1 MATVGD
7 LLTRDLTRKIEEI
20 IQVDQ
25 ADGQS
30 VYAEITEYVA
40 TDSIREQYHDLLK
53 AVADA
58 PSDPNESVGVWVSG
72 FFGSGKSSFAKN
84 LGYALENRTVIGHS
98 FADLFKKQLLDPGK
112 KDTRI
117 GDLLD
122 LINAKTPTEAI
133 LFEVAKEADTRKVT
147 QRIAELMYTVL
158 LRELGYAED
167 FDIAELEI
175 ELEAEG
181 KLPEFIA
188 TCKMLLNKDWE
199 TVRAGAQKLS
209 RASAILHELDP
220 KLYPSADSWAHS
232 QRNRDASI
240 SVSKVVRRTFDL
252 WDRRRKG
259 KALVF
264 IIDEVG
270 QHVARSGDKI
280 EDLRATIEEF
290 GKVGKNLLKE
300 GKIKAPCWIVVTSQE
315 KLDEVVAAI
324 DSKRVELAK
333 LQDRFRYR
341 VDLAPSDIREV
352 ATKRVLA
359 KKAEAEKPLKKLFA
373 DNQGQLNAALRLER
387 TTRRTDI
394 NESDFIHFYPYPPH
408 YIDLCIGIMSGIRLQ
423 PGAPRHYGGSNRTI
437 IKQAYEMLVSDRT
450 AFAKKSIGVLVTLD
464 KVFELVEGNLSN
476 EKRTDIYQIAERF
489 KNDAEDQGW
498 ALRVAKAICLLE
510 FIRDLPRTEANL
522 AAVLVD
528 EVGKATPLNEVQAA
542 VKRLNAAQFIRNT
555 EEGWKLQTAQEK
567 NWETERRGYLE
578 PKPRERNE
586 LVRTALEQIFD
597 EPEFKTYRY
606 QNRWFRIGMSVEGT
620 NIGDEG
626 ELLLTLCVA
635 DDADDLTKR
644 IDETRTESPQKTHE
658 SDLYWLFCL
667 TPEIDEL
674 VGQLHASRKMVDKYN
689 QLSAQQKISP
699 DEATCLQDEKNSK
712 NGYETRLRDKLTE
725 AMERGTGM
733 FRGVQK
739 DASALGKGLSEILKK
754 LFGQIVPDLYPKLLM
769 GSRPLKGDEAEQILK
784 AADLKALPN
793 VFYVGDHGLGLV
805 VKDGLKNLVNTNAA
819 VSKEVLDYLKSEHS
833 YGNKDSRMGKAL
845 EKRFGGTP
853 YGWERDMLRLILA
866 TLFRAGEIE
875 VTYQGNRFH
884 NYQDPASRTPFTS
897 NPAFRSSL
905 FSPRQSVGLKTL
917 TQAVQQLEDLTGEE
931 VDVEEGA
938 IATAFKKVAAED
950 LEKLYPLKATAEAHR
965 LPILSMLSEYQ
976 QTLMGI
982 QASASDDCVR
992 LLTENGKEFGETREQ
1007 IRKLREA
1014 LNSDALDVL
1023 RKASIAVEQVSQ
1035 RLGSHATP
1043 EVVTCVEELKSLLK
1057 SEQFMQCWAEIKA
1070 KTSAIGNAYKQ
1081 EYIDLFD
1088 KRRTAYL
1095 KAIDELKTRPE
1106 WEPVCPVVYDGS
1118 EESVRKQIEGDN
1130 AKKLV
1135 MAETMLAALL
1145 VRVGKGEDRQEVSE
1159 GKSLG
1164 KSSLTEMETDLV
1176 AVDGLKSSVL
1186 LKLQELSLSVEP
1198 RPVRRMKLGEFFG
1211 KPIRSQQELDATIE
1225 KLRASLQKC
1234 IDEETVIILE

>member
-1 MATVGD
+1 MKTIGE
-7 LLTRDLTRKIEEI
+7 LLTRDLSRKIEEI

-25 ADGQS
+25 ADEQS
-30 VYAEITEYVA
+30 VYAEITEYVG
-40 TDSIREQYHDLLK
+40 TESIREQYHHLLK
-53 AVADA
+53 AIADA
-58 PSDPNESVGVWVSG
+58 PADPHESVGVWVSG

-84 LGYALENRTVIGHS
+84 LGCALQNRTVLGS
-98 FADLFKKQLLDPGK
+98 QFAELFKKQLGDQ
-112 KDTRI
+112 RI
-117 GDLLD
+117 SDLID
-122 LINAKTPTEAI
+122 LINAKTPTDVI

-158 LRELGYAED
+158 LRELGYSED

-181 KLPEFIA
+181 KLPEFVA
-188 TCKMLLNKDWE
+188 TCKSELKKDWE
-199 TVRAGAQKLS
+199 IVRAGAQKLS
-209 RASAILHELDP
+209 RASAILHKIDP
-220 KLYPSADSWAHS
+220 ATYPSADSWAHS

-240 SVSKVVRRTFDL
+240 SVSKVVERTFEL
-252 WDRRRKG
+252 WGRRRPG

-290 GKVGKNLLKE
+290 GKVSKNLLKAR
-300 GKIKAPCWIVVTSQE
+300 KISAPCWIVVTSQE

-324 DSKRVELAK
+324 DSKRIDLAK
-333 LQDRFRYR
+333 LQDRFHYR

-352 ATKRVLA
+352 ATRRVLA
-359 KKAEAEKPLKKLFA
+359 KKAEAEQTLKKLFTG
-373 DNQGQLNAALRLER
+373 NQGQLNAALRLER

-394 NESDFIHFYPYPPH
+394 NEDDFVNFYPYPPH

-450 AFAKKSIGVLVTLD
+450 AFAKKPIGALVTLD

-476 EKRTDIYQIAERF
+476 EKRTDIHQISERF
-489 KNDAEDQGW
+489 KSDPDDNGW
-498 ALRVAKAICLLE
+498 ALRVAKVICLLE

-528 EVGKATPLNEVQAA
+528 EVGKATPVNEVQAA

-586 LVRTALEQIFD
+586 LSRTALQQIFD

-606 QNRWFRIGMSVEGT
+606 QNRSFRIGLNVDGT
-620 NIGDEG
+620 SIGDEG
-626 ELLLTLCVA
+626 ELPLTLCVS
-635 DDADDLTKR
+635 DDADELAKR
-644 IDETRTESPQKTHE
+644 IEDIRTDSQQKSLE
-658 SDLYWLFCL
+658 NDLYWLFCL

-674 VGQLHASRKMVDKYN
+674 VGQLHASRKMVDKYS
-689 QLSAQQKISP
+689 QLSAQQKITQ

-712 NGYETRLRDKLTE
+712 NGFETRLRDKLTE
-725 AMERGTGM
+725 AMESGTGM

-739 DASALGKGLSEILKK
+739 DASALGKVLSEILKK
-754 LFGQIVPDLYPKLLM
+754 HFGQAVPELYPKLPM
-769 GSRPLKGDEAEQILK
+769 GSRSLKGDEAEHILK
-784 AADLKALPN
+784 AVDLKVLPK
-793 VFYVGDHGLGLV
+793 VFYEGDQGLAMV
-805 VKDGLKNLVNTNAA
+805 VKDGAKLVINTNADVA
-819 VSKEVLDYLKSEHS
+819 KEVLDYLKSEHS

-875 VTYQGNRFH
+875 VTHQGNRFH
-884 NYQDPASRTPFTS
+884 NYQDPASRTPFTN

-917 TQAVQQLEDLTGEE
+917 TQAVQQLEDLIGEE

-938 IATAFKKVAAED
+938 IATAFKKVAAEE
-950 LEKLYPLKATAEAHR
+950 LERLYPLKATVEAHR
-965 LPILSMLSEYQ
+965 LPVLTMLSEYQ
-976 QTLMGI
+976 QTLAGI
-982 QASASDDCVR
+982 QSSASDDCVR
-992 LLTENGKEFGETREQ
+992 ILTENGADFGITRDKV
-1007 IRKLREA
+1007 RKLRES
-1014 LNSDALDVL
+1014 LDAEAISVL
-1023 RKASIAVEQVSQ
+1023 RQARQATEQMWQ
-1035 RLGSHATP
+1035 RLAAHSPST
-1043 EVVTCVEELKSLLK
+1043 ELSTTVEELKTQLA
-1057 SEQFMQCWAEIKA
+1057 SEQFIDSWDTIASHTKA
-1070 KTSAIGNAYKQ
+1070 VLGAYKSA
-1081 EYIDLFD
+1081 YSDLFD
-1088 KRRTAYL
+1088 RRAKSYAS
-1095 KAIDELKTRPE
+1095 AIDEIQNRTEWAPLKANNP
-1106 WEPVCPVVYDGS
+1106 G
-1118 EESVRKQIEGDN
+1118 
-1130 AKKLV
+1130 
-1135 MAETMLAALL
+1135 MAASLLSPLQGRVGTTEDLAA
-1145 VRVGKGEDRQEVSE
+1145 VQE

-1164 KSSLTEMETDLV
+1164 KASLTEMESDLA

-1186 LKLQELSLSVEP
+1186 VKLQELSIGSDKKAP
-1198 RPVRRMKLGEFFG
+1198 IRKVRVSEFFNR
-1211 KPIRSQQELDATIE
+1211 PIETQAELDKALDLI
-1225 KLRASLQKC
+1225 RDSLQKC
-1234 IDEETVIILE
+1234 IDEGAIIILE